1 MSDGMRLNSLSP
13 APGSRKNTK
22 RVGRG
27 IGSGSGKTAGRGHK
41 GQKSRSG
48 GSVRPGF
55 EGGQMPLQ
63 KRLPKYG
70 FSSRMARTTA
80 QIRVAELALIEGD
93 VIDLA
98 ALKAADLVRDDV
110 TRARVFLSGE
120 LSKAVTVKGL
130 AVTKGAR
137 EAIEKAGGKVEE

>member
-1 MSDGMRLNSLSP
+1 MSDVMRLNTLSP
-13 APGSRKNTK
+13 APGARKNSK

-27 IGSGSGKTAGRGHK
+27 IGSGHGKTAGRGHK

-48 GSVRPGF
+48 GTVRPGF

-70 FSSRMARTTA
+70 FSSRIARTTA
-80 QIRVAELALIEGD
+80 QIRVSELNAIAAD
-93 VIDLA
+93 VVDLE
-98 ALKAADLVRDDV
+98 ALKAADLVKDNV
-110 TRARVFLSGE
+110 TRARVFLSGA
-120 LSKAVTVKGL
+120 LDKAVTVKGL

-137 EAIEKAGGKVEE
+137 EAIEKAGGKVED

>member
-1 MSDGMRLNSLSP
+1 MSDVMRLNTLSP
-13 APGSRKNTK
+13 APGSRKDSK

-27 IGSGSGKTAGRGHK
+27 IGSGDGKTAGRGHK

-55 EGGQMPLQ
+55 EGGQKPLQ

-80 QIRVAELALIEGD
+80 QVRLSELNAVEGD
-93 VIDLA
+93 VVDLD
-98 ALKAADLVRDDV
+98 ALKAADLVKDSV
-110 TRARVFLSGE
+110 LRARVFLSGD
-120 LSKAVTVKGL
+120 LGKAVTVKGL

-137 EAIEKAGGKVEE
+137 EAIEKAGGKIEE

>member
-1 MSDGMRLNSLSP
+1 MSDVMRLNTLSP
-13 APGSRKNTK
+13 APGARKSSK

-27 IGSGSGKTAGRGHK
+27 IGSGHGKTAGRGHK

-70 FSSRMARTTA
+70 FSSRIARTTA
-80 QIRVAELALIEGD
+80 QIRVSELNAIAAE
-93 VIDLA
+93 VVDLE
-98 ALKAADLVRDDV
+98 ALKAADLVKDNV

-120 LSKAVTVKGL
+120 LDKAVTVKGL

-137 EAIEKAGGKVEE
+137 EAIEKAGGKVED

>member
-1 MSDGMRLNSLSP
+1 MSDSLRLNTLSP
-13 APGSRKNTK
+13 APGSRKNAK

-27 IGSGSGKTAGRGHK
+27 IGSGLGKTAGRGHK

-48 GSVRPGF
+48 GTVKPGF

-70 FSSRMARTTA
+70 FSSRIARVTA
-80 QIRVAELALIEGD
+80 QVRLGELAKVNAE
-93 VIDLA
+93 VIDLD
-98 ALKAADLVRDDV
+98 ALKTADLVRHDV
-110 TRARVFLSGE
+110 ERARVFLSGE
-120 LSKAVTVKGL
+120 LDKAVTVKGL

-137 EAIEKAGGKVEE
+137 EAIEKAGGKIEE

>member
-1 MSDGMRLNSLSP
+1 MRLNTLSP
-13 APGSRKNTK
+13 APGARKDAK

-27 IGSGSGKTAGRGHK
+27 IGSGLGKTGGRGHK

-48 GSVRPGF
+48 GTVKPGF

-70 FSSRMARTTA
+70 FTSRISRTTA
-80 QIRVAELALIEGD
+80 QVRLGELNAVAGD
-93 VIDLA
+93 VVDLA
-98 ALKAADLVRDDV
+98 ALKDADLIRNDV
-110 TRARVFLSGE
+110 LRARVFLSGE
-120 LSKAVTVKGL
+120 LNKAVTVKGL

-137 EAIEKAGGKVEE
+137 EAIEKAGGKVED

>member
-1 MSDGMRLNSLSP
+1 MSDVMRLNTLSP

-27 IGSGSGKTAGRGHK
+27 IGSGYGKTAGRGHK

-70 FSSRMARTTA
+70 FSSRIARTTA
-80 QIRVAELALIEGD
+80 QIRVSELNAIAAE
-93 VIDLA
+93 VVDLE
-98 ALKAADLVRDDV
+98 ALKAADLVKDNV

-120 LSKAVTVKGL
+120 LDKAVTVKGL

-137 EAIEKAGGKVEE
+137 EAIEKAGGKVED

>member
-1 MSDGMRLNSLSP
+1 MSDVMRLNTLSP
-13 APGSRKNTK
+13 APGARKNAK

-27 IGSGSGKTAGRGHK
+27 IGSGVGKTAGRGHK

-70 FSSRMARTTA
+70 FTSRIARTTA
-80 QIRVAELALIEGD
+80 QVRLSELNAVEGD
-93 VIDLA
+93 VVDLA
-98 ALKAADLVRDDV
+98 ALKAADLVKDNV

-120 LSKAVTVKGL
+120 LGKALTVKGI

-137 EAIEKAGGKVEE
+137 EAIEKAGGKIEE